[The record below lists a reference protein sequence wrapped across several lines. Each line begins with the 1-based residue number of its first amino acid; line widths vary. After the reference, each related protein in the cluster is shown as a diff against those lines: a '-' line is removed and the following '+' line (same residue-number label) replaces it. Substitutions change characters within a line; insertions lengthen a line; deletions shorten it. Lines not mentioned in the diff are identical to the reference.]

1 MNLKQLVA
9 GAAIGCT
16 LGVAGIGMGSGIA
29 DAAPLCNPEPGVQC
43 GPGGGP
49 GGPPPGA
56 GPAVPAAHPATSAG
70 PTVPAIHPATS
81 TGPTVPAI
89 HLGTSAG
96 RTVPVGH
103 PATSTGRADPGVH
116 LPETSVVRT
125 ITIGDHRGIR
135 RTTTGAGGSTA
146 PHGVTDCRR
155 GAGARHRRRSGT
167 DRCQPRG
174 DRRLRPSTTS
184 ASTSNRCGTPA
195 TTNGVSDFFG
205 IWIPLPI

>member
-49 GGPPPGA
+49 GGPPPER
-56 GPAVPAAHPATSAG
+56 GPGGPAAHPRTSAG
-70 PTVPAIHPATS
+70 PTVPAIHLA
-81 TGPTVPAI
+81 
-89 HLGTSAG
+89 TSAG

-155 GAGARHRRRSGT
+155 GAGAHHRRRSGMG
-167 DRCQPRG
+167 RCHPRG

-184 ASTSNRCGTPA
+184 ASTSNRSGTPA
-195 TTNGVSDFFG
+195 TTNGASISSGSGYHSRSDR
-205 IWIPLPI
+205 LPADQFT